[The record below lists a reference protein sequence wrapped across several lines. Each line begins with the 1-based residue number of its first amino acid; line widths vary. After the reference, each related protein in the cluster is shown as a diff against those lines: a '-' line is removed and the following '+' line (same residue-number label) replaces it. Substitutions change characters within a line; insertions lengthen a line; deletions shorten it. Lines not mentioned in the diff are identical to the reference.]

1 MAFPKEKI
9 TFESSNALKIEP
21 ANAVLK
27 PDSSIVVAVYQ
38 QVPGNVRGKTMV
50 LNNLKAYM
58 ASNDLLFSNRV
69 AITLYPNNTKKPDLY
84 HRFPITVSTIF
95 NSLKGLDT
103 LNVFKFKVSGQGFLD
118 KGNEHYLNFEYS
130 ISNAVFSDVNI
141 KIEKINGTDNFFNVI
156 IQQYSGTK
164 KIKNKK
170 IISKEE
176 FESII
181 VKFSEIK
188 MKDIILNQLDILDGT
203 YKKIEIG
210 NYWKDSIVINFH
222 GLDLKNNKELFET
235 IQLLLKIVDVQ
246 IIEFQ

>member
-1 MAFPKEKI
+1 MKI
-9 TFESSNALKIEP
+9 IIL
-21 ANAVLK
+21 
-27 PDSSIVVAVYQ
+27 SI
-38 QVPGNVRGKTMV
+38 
-50 LNNLKAYM
+50 
-58 ASNDLLFSNRV
+58 LLFLASLN
-69 AITLYPNNTKKPDLY
+69 
-84 HRFPITVSTIF
+84 STAQVNQF
-95 NSLKGLDT
+95 
-103 LNVFKFKVSGQGFLD
+103 V
-118 KGNEHYLNFEYS
+118 YLNFEYS